1 MVLPAWEVT
10 QHHPDWYSER
20 AGTRKASRPLC
31 CERSKAC
38 LSRQGLKPGVLLCG
52 STGCVACSEQ
62 SQLSGSTSL
71 SSGKGLWQVWEL
83 RSIYL
88 PVLLQVGA
96 VHLSSLVPQCH
107 VSLCSHT
114 LCSLWLQS
122 KCPTSSSQLEYFLY
136 NHLHLLDFRRKHC
149 SL

>member
-31 CERSKAC
+31 CERSKAG

-88 PVLLQVGA
+88 PVLLQVGFPSA
-96 VHLSSLVPQCH
+96 MSHSALIPCALCGCKVNAPLPA
-107 VSLCSHT
+107 VSLNIFYII
-114 LCSLWLQS
+114 
-122 KCPTSSSQLEYFLY
+122 TSIF
-136 NHLHLLDFRRKHC
+136 
-149 SL
+149 